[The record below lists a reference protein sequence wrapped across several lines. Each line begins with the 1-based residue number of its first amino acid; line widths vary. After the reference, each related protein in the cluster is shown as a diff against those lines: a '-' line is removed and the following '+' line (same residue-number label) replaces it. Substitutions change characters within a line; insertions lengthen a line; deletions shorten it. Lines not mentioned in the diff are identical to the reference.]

1 MMRSWS
7 LIFLLLVLS
16 ILFFL
21 PAPSS
26 NAKDFKIT
34 EGEEAVDIE
43 ADELIY
49 EQARNLY
56 HAHGRVEVIRGD
68 FSIRA
73 EHAQLQM
80 ATKDLTAWGSVILRE
95 GEDVVEC
102 ERLEVNLTTR
112 LGKIYRAK
120 FFLKEQNFHITG
132 KETEKLGENRYR
144 VREGSFTTCDGDRP
158 PWKFTVKEL
167 DVTLEGYGTAKA
179 PIFHIEDIPVLYFP
193 VALFPV
199 KRERQ
204 TGLLLPGVGYSDR
217 YGAEIKTAFYWAMTK
232 DMDSTLYLS
241 YLGERGFKE
250 GLEYRYAFTEDA
262 KGQSN
267 FYFINDR
274 EFGDNQGKYDVP
286 RYAFFS
292 RNEQGLPYD
301 FYLKGDINYVSDNQY
316 VRDFDEDLPE
326 ETKIDSRSLNQLRST
341 LFGGKNWDGFSLL
354 AAGTYFDNLT
364 VSSNDA
370 TVQELPELRFL
381 AYPQSLF
388 HTPFF
393 YDLNSNYIHFY
404 RDQGVAAHRWDLFPR
419 ISYPVRLLDA
429 LKLESTVGGRETL
442 YRIYNDPTGQRNG
455 WESRETMEAGVDLS
469 TEFYRVYEGSVFPRA
484 SSLFKVAK
492 WMHTIEPQVGY
503 LYSPRVGQEDLPLF
517 DEVDR
522 IPYASQI
529 VYGITQ
535 RLVGKPLREGVES
548 GPYEYAKLKIFQS
561 YSLGDPF
568 ERDSRGDGRY
578 FSNIRA
584 ELWWNF
590 SPLISARGDAEFNP
604 YEGQFDGINGLL
616 LLKDLRNDLFRIQ
629 YRYTRDNVETINLDA
644 RIKTISSL
652 YLFGSYRY
660 NLFDNTR
667 VESVYGF
674 EYQSQCWSAGLV
686 VEDINQSPDGTQKKE
701 LTINFYVNLLGF
713 GSVGHKPSFMKL

>member
-1 MMRSWS
+1 MRSWN

-21 PAPSS
+21 PTPSP
-26 NAKDFKIT
+26 NARDFKIT

-56 HAHGRVEVIRGD
+56 QAHGQVEVKRGD

-80 ATKDLTAWGSVILRE
+80 ATKDLTAWGNVILRE

-167 DVTLEGYGTAKA
+167 DVTLEGYGMAKA

-204 TGLLLPGVGYSDR
+204 TGLLLPEVGYSDR
-217 YGAEIKTAFYWAMTK
+217 YGAEINTAFYWAMAK

-250 GLEYRYAFTEDA
+250 GLEYRYAFTENA

-267 FYFINDR
+267 FYFINDQ
-274 EFGDNQGKYDVP
+274 EFGDNQGKYDVA

-292 RNEQGLPYD
+292 KNEQRLPYD

-341 LFGGKNWDGFSLL
+341 LFGGKNWDSFSLL

-364 VSSNDA
+364 VSSNDR
-370 TVQELPELRFL
+370 TVQQLPELRFL
-381 AYPQSLF
+381 AHPQSLF

-393 YDLNSNYIHFY
+393 YDFNSSYIHFY
-404 RDQGVAAHRWDLFPR
+404 RDQGVAAHRWDLLPR
-419 ISYPVRLLDA
+419 ISYPVRLLDV

-442 YRIYNDPTGQRNG
+442 YRTYNDPTGQRDG

-484 SSLFKVAK
+484 SSFFKVAK

-503 LYSPRVGQEDLPLF
+503 LYSPRVDQDDLPLF

-522 IPYASQI
+522 IPYTSQI

-535 RLVGKPLREGVES
+535 RLVGKPLKEGVES

-568 ERDSRGDGRY
+568 ERDPRGEDRY

-604 YEGQFDGINGLL
+604 YDGEFDGINGLL

-660 NLFDNTR
+660 NLFENTR

-701 LTINFYVNLLGF
+701 LKINFYVNLLGF